1 MVTTSGDDPS
11 TRQGPARSAA
21 FDVLAHVRSIG
32 RLWLLA
38 LALALL
44 VGGGVYWLLDQRTP
58 MYQANVSAVAETGAE
73 PGSAAEVEA
82 RGTWTAAVVALA
94 RDRDVLEDIVTAG
107 AQTWSV
113 DQAADRITAAQDTT
127 TRVLEVRVL
136 SPSPETATR
145 VADAAV
151 RVLDARLA
159 DVQESGMADER
170 SRLAR
175 EAAALR
181 AQLAGLAAP
190 QDPAAVTVQQ
200 DLDAV
205 TQQVDQLR
213 DQPVVTLTQLGSAV
227 VSDQPVAPRPLS
239 TALTAAVAMLLL
251 AAEGLAVVRYLV
263 RARHRLQ
270 ATRTTVPS

>member
-1 MVTTSGDDPS
+1 M
-11 TRQGPARSAA
+11 
-21 FDVLAHVRSIG
+21 LAHVRSIG
-32 RLWLLA
+32 RLWVLA
-38 LALALL
+38 VVVALL

-58 MYQANVSAVAETGAE
+58 MYQADVSAVAETGAE

-94 RDRDVLEDIVTAG
+94 EDREVLEDIVTAS
-107 AQTWSV
+107 AQTWTV

-136 SPSPETATR
+136 APTPETATR

-151 RVLDARLA
+151 RVLDSRLA
-159 DVQESGMADER
+159 DVQETGAADER
-170 SRLAR
+170 SRLAQ

-181 AQLAGLAAP
+181 TQLAGLAP

-205 TQQVDQLR
+205 TQQADQLR
-213 DQPVVTLTQLGSAV
+213 GQPVVTLTQLGAAV
-227 VSDQPVAPRPLS
+227 ASDEPVAPRPLS
-239 TALTAAVAMLLL
+239 TALTAAVATLLL
-251 AAEGLAVVRYLV
+251 AAETLV
-263 RARHRLQ
+263 FLRHLGRARRRRR
-270 ATRTTVPS
+270 AARRAAPA